1 MNSSDDRGR
10 LWLQVSAFIASRT
23 VINTLQRVVY
33 PFLPVFARGLG
44 VDLTVM
50 SLAISLRSATGLVG
64 PLLASIGDSYGRKV
78 GMIAGLLSLVAAGA
92 VISIWP
98 TYLAFV
104 AMLILSIL
112 SALIF
117 IPSVQAFVGDRVP
130 YHRRGL
136 VIGLTELAW
145 SMAFIVGAPL
155 VGYLIARGGWQAP
168 FPWIAA
174 LGLLMCLVL
183 WFLIPSDRPAR
194 GQNPG
199 LLMNYKKI
207 LAYPPALAGV
217 IVAIGMSG
225 GNELVNLVFGAW
237 LEDRFAVQIAALA
250 TASAV
255 IGFAE
260 LGGESLVVGLVDRL
274 GKRRAV
280 ALGLSLSIVA
290 AFALPLLGG
299 SLTSA
304 YVGLFLFYITFEFT
318 MVSTLP
324 LMTEVVPDA
333 RATYMATFIAS
344 TALGRSLTSL
354 VAPWLYKLSSAWRG
368 GPDIWLIVAAAAA
381 MDLLA
386 ALALR
391 YVREG
396 TRP

>member
-1 MNSSDDRGR
+1 MIPSEDRSR

-23 VINTLQRVVY
+23 VINTLQRMVY
-33 PFLPVFARGLG
+33 PYLPVFAHGLG

-50 SLAISLRSATGLVG
+50 SLAISLRSATGLIG
-64 PLLASIGDSYGRKV
+64 PLLASIGDTYGRKI

-130 YHRRGL
+130 YQRRGL

-155 VGYLIARGGWQAP
+155 VGYLIARDGWQAP
-168 FPWIAA
+168 FPWIAG
-174 LGLLMCLVL
+174 LGLLMCLLL
-183 WFLIPSDRPAR
+183 WVLIPADRPAQ
-194 GQNPG
+194 GQNLG
-199 LLMNYKKI
+199 LLRNLKKI
-207 LAYPPALAGV
+207 VTFPPALAGV

-255 IGFAE
+255 IGIAE
-260 LGGESLVVGLVDRL
+260 LGGETLVVGLVDRL

-290 AFALPLLGG
+290 AFSLPVLGG

-324 LMTEVVPDA
+324 LMTEVMPEA
-333 RATYMATFIAS
+333 RATYMAAFIAS

-354 VAPWLYKLSSAWRG
+354 VAPWLYRLGTSWRG
-368 GPDIWLIVAAAAA
+368 GPDIWLIVVAAAA

-386 ALALR
+386 LVALH

-396 TRP
+396 THP